1 MFENTLEI
9 YNYSRFLGSASE
21 PAKRLWN
28 FLVRQEIVQEIF
40 IRAIFG
46 KRKANF
52 ANFET
57 TNISTS
63 VVNSVTDGLSNETS
77 TVNQHL
83 SNAPEPVRI
92 IHKDQES
99 ISAFCSNPTNPG
111 LLALATPRELQ
122 EIDVTLLLNSP
133 HWFEDECEL
142 DIMNLTRD
150 AEQIPA
156 SSFLVV
162 QTPSDK

>member
-1 MFENTLEI
+1 ML
-9 YNYSRFLGSASE
+9 LVGSASG

-28 FLVRQEIVQEIF
+28 FLVRQETVQDIF

-46 KRKANF
+46 KRKALSDIETNF
-52 ANFET
+52 T
-57 TNISTS
+57 STS
-63 VVNSVTDGLSNETS
+63 LANSVIDGSS
-77 TVNQHL
+77 TVTTAVNQNS

-99 ISAFCSNPTNPG
+99 ISAFCINPINPG

-142 DIMNLTRD
+142 DIMNMNKD
-150 AEQIPA
+150 ADQIPA

>member
-1 MFENTLEI
+1 MI
-9 YNYSRFLGSASE
+9 
-21 PAKRLWN
+21 
-28 FLVRQEIVQEIF
+28 RQEIVQDIF

-46 KRKANF
+46 KRK
-52 ANFET
+52 
-57 TNISTS
+57 TNLPDVEVTS
-63 VVNSVTDGLSNETS
+63 PLVVNSDGLSAEPTS
-77 TVNQHL
+77 INQTS
-83 SNAPEPVRI
+83 SNGPEPVRI

-99 ISAFCSNPTNPG
+99 ISAFCTNPTNAG

-142 DIMNLTRD
+142 DIMNLNRD

-156 SSFLVV
+156 SSFLVI
-162 QTPSDK
+162 QTSSDK

>member
-1 MFENTLEI
+1 MI
-9 YNYSRFLGSASE
+9 
-21 PAKRLWN
+21 
-28 FLVRQEIVQEIF
+28 RQEIVQDIF

-46 KRKANF
+46 KRK
-52 ANFET
+52 
-57 TNISTS
+57 TNLPDVESTS
-63 VVNSVTDGLSNETS
+63 PLVVNSDGLSAEPTS
-77 TVNQHL
+77 INQTS

-99 ISAFCSNPTNPG
+99 ISAFCTNPTNAG

-122 EIDVTLLLNSP
+122 EIDVTLLLSSP

-142 DIMNLTRD
+142 DIMNLNRD

-156 SSFLVV
+156 SSFLVI
-162 QTPSDK
+162 QTSSDK

>member
-1 MFENTLEI
+1 M
-9 YNYSRFLGSASE
+9 RFSGSTSG

-28 FLVRQEIVQEIF
+28 FLVRQEEVQDIF

-46 KRKANF
+46 KRKSMSDIETNFTNTSIAN
-52 ANFET
+52 
-57 TNISTS
+57 S
-63 VVNSVTDGLSNETS
+63 VVDGSSTINAALNQNS
-77 TVNQHL
+77 

-99 ISAFCSNPTNPG
+99 ISAFCTNPTNPG

-122 EIDVTLLLNSP
+122 EVDVTLLLNSP

-142 DIMNLTRD
+142 DIMNLNKD

-162 QTPSDK
+162 QTPTDKYEKY